1 MQQVILSLQWWL
13 ITLLCWPLLLWQ
25 GKRVRKLALR
35 LPEAAGRRSG
45 MLGSGESLRLLIC
58 GDSAAAGVGI
68 EQQQQAFSGQLVE
81 LLAKQYQVNWQL
93 AAKTGLDSAGLNSL
107 LQQSYSHQNAVY
119 RLDVVVVSIGVND
132 VTARRSKAEFQ
143 QQIIALLSRLA
154 TDFTDPYV
162 LFSAIPP
169 MQHFTALPSPLN
181 YWLGLKASMLNQ
193 AMAAELKHWPK
204 AQMICSDIALT
215 ADLLAAD
222 GFHPSAKGTGIWA
235 KMLADAIVVNRGN
248 ST

>member
-1 MQQVILSLQWWL
+1 MTIRLFLV
-13 ITLLCWPLLLWQ
+13 TLLCWPILLWQ
-25 GKRVRKLALR
+25 AKRARQRALR

-45 MLGSGESLRLLIC
+45 MLGNGESLRLLIC

-68 EQQQQAFSGQLVE
+68 AEQHLAFSGQLVA
-81 LLAKQYQVNWQL
+81 LLSKRFQINWQL

-107 LQQSYSHQNAVY
+107 LHQLYSHNNAVY

-143 QQIIALLSRLA
+143 QQIRALLNRLA
-154 TDFTDPYV
+154 TDFTNPFV

-181 YWLGLKASMLNQ
+181 YWLGLKAALLNQ
-193 AMAAELKHWPK
+193 ALATELSNWPK
-204 AQMICSDIALT
+204 AQLVYSNLALT
-215 ADLLAAD
+215 ADMLAAD
-222 GFHPSAKGTGIWA
+222 GFHPSEAGCKIWA
-235 KMLADAIVVNRGN
+235 QLVFDAIERNQN
-248 ST
+248 LN

>member
-1 MQQVILSLQWWL
+1 MTIRWL
-13 ITLLCWPLLLWQ
+13 LLTLLCWPLLVWQ
-25 GKRVRKLALR
+25 AKRARKRALR
-35 LPEAAGRRSG
+35 LPEASGRRSG
-45 MLGSGESLRLLIC
+45 MQGSGEPLRLLIC

-68 EQQQQAFSGQLVE
+68 SEQHQAFSGQLVT
-81 LLAKQYQVNWQL
+81 LLSEHYQINWQL

-132 VTARRSKAEFQ
+132 VTSRRSNAEFQ
-143 QQIIALLSRLA
+143 QQIKALLSRLS

-181 YWLGLKASMLNQ
+181 YWLGLKAAMLNQ
-193 AMAAELKHWPK
+193 TLATELNNWPK
-204 AQMICSDIALT
+204 AQLVYSNLALT
-215 ADLLAAD
+215 ADMLAAD
-222 GFHPSAKGTGIWA
+222 GFHPSESGCKIWA
-235 KMLADAIVVNRGN
+235 KLVFDAIERIDK
-248 ST
+248 SE

>member
-1 MQQVILSLQWWL
+1 MTIRLLL
-13 ITLLCWPLLLWQ
+13 LTLLCWPLLLWQ
-25 GKRVRKLALR
+25 GKQVRKIALR

-45 MLGSGESLRLLIC
+45 MLGSGKPLRLLIC

-68 EQQQQAFSGQLVE
+68 EQQQQALSGQLVQ

-119 RLDVVVVSIGVND
+119 QLDVVVVSIGVND
-132 VTARRSKAEFQ
+132 VTARRSNAEFQ
-143 QQIIALLSRLA
+143 QQIRALLNRLA

-169 MQHFTALPSPLN
+169 MQYFTALPSPLN
-181 YWLGLKASMLNQ
+181 YWLGLKAAMLNQ
-193 AMAAELKHWPK
+193 ALATELSNWPK
-204 AQMICSDIALT
+204 AQLISSNQTLT
-215 ADLLAAD
+215 ADMLAVD
-222 GFHPSAKGTGIWA
+222 GFHPSESGCKIWA
-235 KMLADAIVVNRGN
+235 QLVFDAIERIDK
-248 ST
+248 